1 MDLSLNPLPEKQ
13 GKFLKSATGL
23 LKENINKSQYRT
35 DIVNHLDSSVRYF
48 YHILPD
54 SELLDKEK
62 IYDKINALTFDD
74 FLTNSLKDME
84 KSGYE
89 KQFVYDF
96 RTAELARLFFEIS
109 KLYLEQNTKLKI
121 DGKLP
126 MNVIESL
133 QNISEFLKMLSNN
146 VLENESHKTISSKDE
161 KKLEEN
167 LYEIKLKYQ
176 TLEKDNKEYAKLVKQ
191 HNKLSNEAGKLD
203 QEYTEIIKKIETMK
217 TDDNPIKQTISIHRA
232 SANQIKEKL
241 EKVNVETR
249 QIQEKMEQIK
259 KPLNDKLTE
268 IYKRLDEKYSHLN
281 SYFCPLNRLEEFR
294 LTYNPHK
301 PKENQIMG
309 L

>member
-35 DIVNHLDSSVRYF
+35 DIVNHLDESVRYF
-48 YHILPD
+48 YHILPN
-54 SELLDKEK
+54 SELLNKEK
-62 IYDKINALTFDD
+62 IYDKINALTFAD

-96 RTAELARLFFEIS
+96 RTAELTRLFFEIS
-109 KLYLEQNTKLKI
+109 KLYLEQNTKLKV
-121 DGKLP
+121 DGQLP
-126 MNVIESL
+126 RYVIESL

-146 VLENESHKTISSKDE
+146 VLENESHETISSKDE
-161 KKLEEN
+161 KKLREN
-167 LYEIKLKYQ
+167 LHEIQLNYQ
-176 TLEKDNKEYAKLVKQ
+176 TLEKDKEYAKLVKQ
-191 HNKLSNEAGKLD
+191 HNQSSNEAGKLD

-217 TDDNPIKQTISIHRA
+217 TDDNPIKQAISIHRA
-232 SANQIKEKL
+232 FTNQIKEKL

-259 KPLNDKLTE
+259 KPFNDESTE

-281 SYFCPLNRLEEFR
+281 SYFCPLNKLDEFR
-294 LTYNPHK
+294 STYNPHK
-301 PKENQIMG
+301 PKENQIIG